1 MAIPYGDVFTM
12 MLMACHYDHGMLNA
26 VSTHDAD
33 GITTFVLEKINKIGG
48 KKLPMYGKFEEKSSL
63 DGLLCGYNM
72 I

>member
-48 KKLPMYGKFEEKSSL
+48 KKTS
-63 DGLLCGYNM
+63 NVWQV
-72 I
+72 